1 MTGSPPTRIGRY
13 EIESELG
20 RGMMGVVY
28 RAHDP
33 ALGRAVALKTVS
45 LAFSVTDPAEREGFE
60 KRFLVE
66 ARSAAGLSHPGIIV
80 VHDVGRDPETGVL
93 YIALEYLKGRTLAE
107 LTSDGRAL
115 PLQEAL
121 RLMVRVAEAL
131 HHAHTHGV
139 VHRDVK
145 PANIMVL
152 ESGQPKIMDFGIAK
166 VESAG
171 LTMAGQFFGT
181 PRYMS
186 PEQALG
192 QPVDAR
198 TDVFALGAVLY
209 SLLTGR
215 AAFDAK
221 EVPMI
226 FTQVA
231 RHDPPPP
238 SQVVPSIPVD
248 VDYVVA
254 RSLAKAPADRYP
266 TAQAFGEDLE
276 DLLAGR
282 PPRHRPSWNA
292 PTTPTGTVVSTL
304 QAIQGGAAPVLGG
317 HGTFT
322 EPAIPAPKRETSSV
336 SAPAPGLAR
345 RAATASPAPATT
357 GVQRSASVRPPRDAK
372 PVGPSAVRPGLWAL
386 ALLVVV
392 GLGAFALLQLRG
404 HGPSDVPV
412 APPSTAVAGT
422 AVLPDTLTRLPDPG
436 PDAPSAAPVPP
447 ATPSLQST
455 RETAAPARKP
465 RAAASPTRSATA
477 SPKPEAAPP
486 SAPTSA
492 TRAQLRIDFE
502 HPLKS
507 GIVRLWL
514 DGALLIEE
522 DLEGRVTR
530 NVAGLK
536 LRKGG
541 FEKEVDLE
549 PGKHTVRVQVKWED
563 YDKVE
568 ALTGTFDPGESRVLE
583 IRVGRLR
590 KNLSAEWR

>member
-1 MTGSPPTRIGRY
+1 
-13 EIESELG
+13 
-20 RGMMGVVY
+20 
-28 RAHDP
+28 
-33 ALGRAVALKTVS
+33 
-45 LAFSVTDPAEREGFE
+45 
-60 KRFLVE
+60 
-66 ARSAAGLSHPGIIV
+66 
-80 VHDVGRDPETGVL
+80 
-93 YIALEYLKGRTLAE
+93 
-107 LTSDGRAL
+107 
-115 PLQEAL
+115 
-121 RLMVRVAEAL
+121 
-131 HHAHTHGV
+131 
-139 VHRDVK
+139 
-145 PANIMVL
+145 
-152 ESGQPKIMDFGIAK
+152 
-166 VESAG
+166 
-171 LTMAGQFFGT
+171 MAGQFFGT

-209 SLLTGR
+209 SLVTGR

-238 SQVVPSIPVD
+238 SHVVPSIPVEL
-248 VDYVVA
+248 DYVVA
-254 RSLAKAPADRYP
+254 RALAKAPADRYP

-292 PTTPTGTVVSTL
+292 PTTPTGTIVSTL
-304 QAIQGGAAPVLGG
+304 QAVQGGAAP
-317 HGTFT
+317 
-322 EPAIPAPKRETSSV
+322 
-336 SAPAPGLAR
+336 GLPR
-345 RAATASPAPATT
+345 RPTAASPAPAPT
-357 GVQRSASVRPPRDAK
+357 GVRRSTPVRPPPRAK
-372 PVGPSAVRPGLWAL
+372 AAGPSPARPVLWAL
-386 ALLVVV
+386 AVLVAV
-392 GLGAFALLQLRG
+392 GLGAFVFLQLRG
-404 HGPSDVPV
+404 HGPSDVPE

-422 AVLPDTLTRLPDPG
+422 AVPPDTLPRPLDPEF
-436 PDAPSAAPVPP
+436 DALSTPPVPP
-447 ATPSLQST
+447 ATPPLPST
-455 RETAAPARKP
+455 PETPGPTRKP
-465 RAAASPTRSATA
+465 RAAAPSTRSAAA
-477 SPKPEAAPP
+477 SPEPEAAALP
-486 SAPTSA
+486 AGK
-492 TRAQLRIDFE
+492 RARLLIDFE

-541 FEKEVDLE
+541 FEKEVELE
-549 PGKHTVRVQVKWED
+549 PGRHTVRVQVKWED
-563 YDKVE
+563 NEKSD